1 MSTSTPVKH
10 VTEEEYLHNREYK
23 HCEYVDGQV
32 VPLNVGHK
40 SHARITAKCCRKFD
54 EYFDEHRGGYA
65 AAELHCR
72 LKIRGVTRYR
82 LPDVAVVLGDESPD
96 ELYLQRSPDLV
107 VEIRSPEDKVAFL
120 LRKADDYFANGAR
133 MAWIILPEEHSVVV
147 LIPNANPQTFASGE
161 SIDVS
166 AVLPGLSIAV
176 DDLFR

>member
-40 SHARITAKCCRKFD
+40 SHARITGKCYRKFD
-54 EYFDEHRGGYA
+54 EYFDQHPGGYA

-72 LKIRGVTRYR
+72 LKIHGVTRYR
-82 LPDVAVVLGDESPD
+82 LPDVAVVLGDELPD
-96 ELYLQRSPDLV
+96 ELYLHRSPDLA
-107 VEIRSPEDKVAFL
+107 VEIRSPEDSITFL
-120 LRKADDYFANGAR
+120 MRKADDYFANGAR
-133 MAWIILPEEHSVVV
+133 MVWIVLPEEKSVLV
-147 LIPNANPQTFASGE
+147 LAPSAAPQTFAAGE

-166 AVLPGLSIAV
+166 AVLPGLTIAV